1 MSDKVADA
9 NEERLN
15 GTSER
20 PGRRGDV
27 RATTSL
33 LRAIAQPGSAI
44 LCQDVAPLLR
54 RTSAA
59 CRRARHG
66 PLLGNVYSHTQTCVG
81 EIVRPSVGSAWCV
94 TVTSPWESEV
104 YTPSRADD
112 RPNRPTNIGWCIST
126 RPPPGCWQHCGRQPI
141 RARRAWCGGPY
152 YGTALRC

>member
-1 MSDKVADA
+1 MSFWAPELMPALATTWKYPVPRDCLGDVSDKVADA

-66 PLLGNVYSHTQTCVG
+66 PLLGNVYSHTHKPVL
-81 EIVRPSVGSAWCV
+81 VRLSGRA
-94 TVTSPWESEV
+94 SEV
-104 YTPSRADD
+104 L
-112 RPNRPTNIGWCIST
+112 GV
-126 RPPPGCWQHCGRQPI
+126 
-141 RARRAWCGGPY
+141 
-152 YGTALRC
+152 